1 MTTITIEQA
10 GLFQVAHIHSGNLKE
25 DKTHDNTEETE
36 KKKLI
41 DYTDFF
47 AKNPHYREYQRERF
61 NWLRQFTANL
71 THTQNAPLIGRGE
84 KFISH
89 DGNSILTVKANKIT
103 ATNKN
108 GEPDIKAMLDLA
120 EAHGW
125 QSIRLPKML
134 GKGSRAYRQELW
146 LEAKRRGIEVENYK
160 PSQKEE
166 QKLAGLLAKEQDNQA
181 LKIVPTKEVSVS
193 LKKDKGDDFAHGG
206 NAAPATVAANS
217 HDEALKNHSLSQQE
231 AHTQLMNVLNEFFP
245 FDSPSYNDAET
256 KMAEHLA
263 DIYSQNKVVT
273 TKDIKNTRAMY
284 QAKMPQM
291 REQYFQATQ
300 HEQYKEK
307 TAQHT
312 KQQSHDKNKELA
324 R

>member
-10 GLFQVAHIHSGNLKE
+10 GLFQAAHINLGNLKE

-89 DGNSILTVKANKIT
+89 DGNSILTVKGNKIS

-160 PSQKEE
+160 PTQAEE

-181 LKIVPTKEVSVS
+181 LKIVPTKEVSGS
-193 LKKDKGDDFAHGG
+193 LKKDKGDDH
-206 NAAPATVAANS
+206 N
-217 HDEALKNHSLSQQE
+217 EALKDHSLSQQE

-256 KMAEHLA
+256 KIAEHLA

-312 KQQSHDKNKELA
+312 KQQSHNKNKELA